1 MSNFIYEYYQGI
13 QDGSIVVGHFIK
25 LWYGYIIQGLQDKKF
40 YYDHKQALR
49 SIRFMETFLHHHEG
63 ELAPQLVKLE
73 LWQKALLSVLFGIVD
88 GDGVRQFRE
97 AVIVI
102 GRKNGKTLLA
112 SGIALYLSYLGDYG
126 ARTYFIAPKL
136 EQATLGYDALYQSIL
151 KEPDLSSIA
160 KKRRTDIYIAQ
171 NNATIKPL
179 AFSERRSD
187 GLNCSCVICDEIS
200 SWRGEPGI
208 RMYEV
213 LTSSTGAR
221 KSPLVLS
228 ISTSGYENNG
238 IYDELIKRGT
248 RVLLGGSRE
257 KRLAPFLYMIDDL
270 SQWNSLS
277 ELQKAN
283 PNLGVSLSV
292 DYLLEQIAIAE
303 GSLPKKNEFIAKFGN
318 IKQNSTQ
325 AWLST
330 ETVEKCM
337 GEPFTAEDLKHSY
350 CVGGLDLSQ
359 TTDLT
364 CAMVVTEKHGELYV
378 FSQFFMPAEKVDEAT
393 ERDGVPYKMYIQ
405 KGWITPSGENFVNY
419 EDVYQ
424 WFVRL
429 VEEYEILP
437 LVTGYDRY
445 SSQYLVQ
452 TMKQYGFVMDD
463 VFQGENLTPV
473 IHEAEGLLKDGKV
486 HIGDND
492 LLKMHFLD
500 SALKTNNET
509 SRVKLIKLRSNAH
522 IDGMASFLDAICVR
536 QKYYQEYGE
545 QLKG

>member
-1 MSNFIYEYYQGI
+1 M
-13 QDGSIVVGHFIK
+13 
-25 LWYGYIIQGLQDKKF
+25 
-40 YYDHKQALR
+40 
-49 SIRFMETFLHHHEG
+49 
-63 ELAPQLVKLE
+63 VKLE

-88 GDGVRQFRE
+88 EDGTRTFRE
-97 AVIVI
+97 SCIVV

-136 EQATLGYDALYQSIL
+136 EQATLGYDALYQTIL
-151 KEPDLSSIA
+151 QEPDLSSIS
-160 KKRRTDIYIAQ
+160 KKRRTDIYISQ
-171 NNATIKPL
+171 NNASIKPL
-179 AFSERRSD
+179 AFSAKKSD

-200 SWRGEPGI
+200 SWHGEPGLK
-208 RMYEV
+208 MYEV

-221 KSPLVLS
+221 KEPLVVS
-228 ISTSGYENNG
+228 ITTSGYENNG

-257 KRLAPFLYMIDDL
+257 RRFAPFFYMIDDL
-270 SQWNSLS
+270 NQWNNLS
-277 ELQKAN
+277 ELSKAN
-283 PNLGVSLSV
+283 PNLGISLSV

-303 GSLPKKNEFIAKFGN
+303 GSLSKKAEFICKFGC
-318 IKQNSTQ
+318 IKQNSSV

-330 ETVEKCM
+330 EVVEKCV
-337 GEPFTAEDLKHSY
+337 GEPITAEQLKHSY
-350 CVGGLDLSQ
+350 CVGGIDLSQ

-364 CAMVVTEKHGELYV
+364 CGLVVAEKNGELYV
-378 FSQFFMPAEKVDEAT
+378 LSQFFMPAEKVEEAT
-393 ERDGVPYKMYIQ
+393 ERDGIPYRIYIQ
-405 KGWITPSGENFVNY
+405 KGWIKESGENFVNY
-419 EDVYQ
+419 EDVYE

-445 SSQYLVQ
+445 SSQYLVNS
-452 TMKQYGFVMDD
+452 MKQYGFVMDD
-463 VFQGENLTPV
+463 VFQGWNLTSTIREV
-473 IHEAEGLLKDGKV
+473 EGLLKDGKV
-486 HIGDND
+486 HIGDNE

-509 SRVKLIKLRSNAH
+509 NQVKLIKLRSNSH

-536 QKYYQEYGE
+536 QKYFQEYGE